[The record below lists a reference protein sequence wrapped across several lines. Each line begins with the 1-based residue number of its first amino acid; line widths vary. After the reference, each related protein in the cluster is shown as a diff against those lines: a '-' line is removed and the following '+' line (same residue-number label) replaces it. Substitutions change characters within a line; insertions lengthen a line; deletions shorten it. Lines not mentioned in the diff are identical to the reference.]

1 MFSLPKDNNGA
12 SVQLFPGERP
22 RAVQRLTTVNSATA
36 VNSSALNVASK
47 IIRLW
52 SADYDSYV
60 YIKDSV
66 FTGTATNS
74 VHHIFVPAN
83 TLIDYVLPWKPV
95 ATEQFTLSII
105 ADGTVPK
112 FMIYEI

>member
-1 MFSLPKDNNGA
+1 MTFALPVDRNWKPIP
-12 SVQLFPGERP
+12 LFPWERP
-22 RAVQRLTTVNSATA
+22 RVVQRLTTVTTSA
-36 VNSSALNVASK
+36 VNSSALNVDTK
-47 IIRLW
+47 MIRLF
-52 SADYDSYV
+52 SESYDAYV

-66 FTGTATNS
+66 FTGTATNA

-95 ATEQFTLSII
+95 ATEQFTLSVI

>member
-1 MFSLPKDNNGA
+1 MFSLPVDNNGKPIP
-12 SVQLFPGERP
+12 LLPWERP
-22 RAVQRLTTVNSATA
+22 RVVQRLTTVTTSA

-47 IIRLW
+47 MIRLF
-52 SADYDSYV
+52 SESYDAYV

-74 VHHIFVPAN
+74 SHHIFVPAN
-83 TLIDYVLPWKPV
+83 TLIDYVLPWKP
-95 ATEQFTLSII
+95 APSEQFTLSVI